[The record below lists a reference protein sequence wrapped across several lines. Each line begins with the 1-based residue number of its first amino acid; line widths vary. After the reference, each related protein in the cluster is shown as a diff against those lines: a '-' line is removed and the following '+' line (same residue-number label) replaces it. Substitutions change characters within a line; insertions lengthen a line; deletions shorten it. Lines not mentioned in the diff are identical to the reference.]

1 MRKLL
6 VISTIL
12 IVFILG
18 AASISL
24 ADDYYYIVPPG
35 YVQHRYV
42 YDPPVYIE
50 RERKVYYVDPDDYEV
65 EHYYYIDPDDDIEYR
80 YIVEP
85 DGDVRYFYYYDD

>member
-1 MRKLL
+1 MRTLL

-12 IVFILG
+12 IVFMLG

-35 YVQHRYV
+35 YVQPRYV

-50 RERKVYYVDPDDYEV
+50 RERNVYYVDPDDYEV
-65 EHYYYIDPDDDIEYR
+65 EYYRYIAPDDDIEYR

-85 DGDVRYFYYYDD
+85 DGDVKYFYYYDD